1 MSRENL
7 LKNLEA
13 LKKQIFWLEISYK
26 ECQRIG
32 IKEAYS
38 IDEFGRLETLTSRFA
53 RSIDFLV
60 RKMFRSIDDY
70 ELENQGTLIDVVN
83 NAAKRGLV
91 TSIDEIRMIKE
102 IRNEIVHEYVE
113 DGLINI
119 FEDVLKYSEKL
130 LEMMIQTKKYCQNIE

>member
-13 LKKQIFWLEISYK
+13 LKKQIFWLEVSYK

-32 IKEAYS
+32 IKEEYS

-102 IRNEIVHEYVE
+102 VRNDIVHEYVE
-113 DGLINI
+113 DGLIDI

-130 LEMMIQTKKYCQNIE
+130 LEMMNQTKNYCQKL